1 MLLVFFV
8 SALVHEVAVVVPL
21 KFSSSFPW
29 AFVGMMV
36 QVPLILFSQFLQRKF
51 GDRWGNIIFWV
62 SFCVVGQP
70 ICLLNYYYD
79 WIHTAAQT
87 TE

>member
-8 SALVHEVAVVVPL
+8 SALMHEVVVIVPL

-29 AFVGMMV
+29 SFVGMLV
-36 QVPLILFSQFLQRKF
+36 QVPLIFFSQFLQRRI
-51 GDRWGNIIFWV
+51 GDRWGSIIFWV
-62 SFCVVGQP
+62 SFCVLGQP

-79 WIHTAAQT
+79 WIHAVHHTL
-87 TE
+87 

>member
-8 SALVHEVAVVVPL
+8 SALMHEVVVIVPL

-29 AFVGMMV
+29 SFVGMLV
-36 QVPLILFSQFLQRKF
+36 QVPLIFFSQFLQRRI
-51 GDRWGNIIFWV
+51 GDRWGNIIFRV
-62 SFCVVGQP
+62 SFCVLGQP

-79 WIHTAAQT
+79 WIHGTKPT
-87 TE
+87 M

>member
-1 MLLVFFV
+1 MLLVFFI
-8 SALVHEVAVVVPL
+8 SAVLHEVAVTVPL
-21 KFSSSFPW
+21 KFSSRFPW
-29 AFVGMMV
+29 SFFSMMI
-36 QVPLILFSQFLQRKF
+36 QVPMIFFSQFLQNNF

-79 WIHTAAQT
+79 WMHAN
-87 TE
+87 